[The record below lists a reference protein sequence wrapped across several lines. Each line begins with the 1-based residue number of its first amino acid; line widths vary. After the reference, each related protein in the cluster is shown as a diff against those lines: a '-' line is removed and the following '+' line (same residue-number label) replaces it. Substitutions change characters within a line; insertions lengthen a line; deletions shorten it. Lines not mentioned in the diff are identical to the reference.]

1 MLSGHV
7 AAADP
12 VTAGGGSSL
21 SGKDTLPEIGAVGVA
36 ATDLHPAG
44 EVDIKGTRY
53 QATLG
58 LGTLNRGNSVKVVGR
73 RNFALL
79 VDKVD

>member
-1 MLSGHV
+1 M
-7 AAADP
+7 
-12 VTAGGGSSL
+12 TAGGGSSL
-21 SGKDTLPEIGAVGVA
+21 SGEDTLPDVGEVGVA

-44 EVDIKGTRY
+44 EVEIKGTRY

-58 LGTLNRGNSVKVVGR
+58 LGSLNRGNSIKVVGR

-79 VDKVD
+79 VDKLDR